1 MLELSLAAGIAA
13 IGVASAVNQGEIA
26 KANAKQQQK
35 LFEYNARQEELEAN
49 YELEENK
56 EQVVRQR
63 EQQEALQARQRA
75 LLGKSGA
82 AMTSGSPLAVLG
94 ETARKM
100 EIDTSEYLRS
110 GYSQYSQRTSNANL
124 YRYQASMAKN
134 SYSPFS
140 TILNASS
147 SVVDAAILYK
157 SYKLKGGK

>member
-1 MLELSLAAGIAA
+1 MKELAIAA
-13 IGVASAVNQGEIA
+13 ATIGVISAISQGEIA

-35 LFEYNARQEELEAN
+35 LFEYNARQEEREAN
-49 YELEENK
+49 YELEEKK

-147 SVVDAAILYK
+147 SVIDTAMLYK

>member
-1 MLELSLAAGIAA
+1 MKELAIAA
-13 IGVASAVNQGEIA
+13 ATIGVISAISQGEIA

-35 LFEYNARQEELEAN
+35 LFEYNARQEEREAN

-56 EQVVRQR
+56 EQVIRQR

-147 SVVDAAILYK
+147 SVIDTGMLYK

>member
-1 MLELSLAAGIAA
+1 MKELAIAA
-13 IGVASAVNQGEIA
+13 ATIGVISAISQGKIA
-26 KANAKQQQK
+26 KENAKQQQK
-35 LFEYNARQEELEAN
+35 LFEYNARQEEREAN

-147 SVVDAAILYK
+147 SVIDTAMLYK

>member
-1 MLELSLAAGIAA
+1 MKELAIAAGTLGVISA
-13 IGVASAVNQGEIA
+13 ISQGEIA

-35 LFEYNARQEELEAN
+35 LFEYNARQEEREAN

-56 EQVVRQR
+56 EQVIRQR

-147 SVVDAAILYK
+147 SVVDTAMLYK

>member
-1 MLELSLAAGIAA
+1 MKELAIAA
-13 IGVASAVNQGEIA
+13 ATIGVISAISQGEIA

-35 LFEYNARQEELEAN
+35 LFEYNARQEEREAN

-56 EQVVRQR
+56 EQVIRQR

-147 SVVDAAILYK
+147 SVIDTAMLYK

>member
-1 MLELSLAAGIAA
+1 MKELAIAA
-13 IGVASAVNQGEIA
+13 ATIGVISAISQGEIA

-35 LFEYNARQEELEAN
+35 LFEYNARQEEREAN

-56 EQVVRQR
+56 EQVIRQR

-140 TILNASS
+140 TILNTSS
-147 SVVDAAILYK
+147 SVVDTAMLYK

>member
-1 MLELSLAAGIAA
+1 MKELAIAA
-13 IGVASAVNQGEIA
+13 ATIGVISAISQGEIA

-35 LFEYNARQEELEAN
+35 LFEYNARQEEREAN

-56 EQVVRQR
+56 EQVIRQR

-140 TILNASS
+140 TILNGSS
-147 SVVDAAILYK
+147 SVVDTAMLYK

>member
-1 MLELSLAAGIAA
+1 MKELAIAA
-13 IGVASAVNQGEIA
+13 ATIGVISAISQGEIA

-35 LFEYNARQEELEAN
+35 LFEYNARQEEREAN

-56 EQVVRQR
+56 EQVIRQR
-63 EQQEALQARQRA
+63 EQQEALQERQRT

-147 SVVDAAILYK
+147 SVVDTAMLYK

>member
-1 MLELSLAAGIAA
+1 MKELAIAA
-13 IGVASAVNQGEIA
+13 ATIGVISAISQGKIA
-26 KANAKQQQK
+26 KAQAEQQQK
-35 LFEYNARQEELEAN
+35 LFEYNARQEEREAN

-56 EQVVRQR
+56 EQVIRQR

-147 SVVDAAILYK
+147 SVIDTAMLYK

>member
-1 MLELSLAAGIAA
+1 MKELAIAA
-13 IGVASAVNQGEIA
+13 ATIGVISAISQGKIA
-26 KANAKQQQK
+26 KENAEQQQK
-35 LFEYNARQEELEAN
+35 LFEYNARQEEREAN

-56 EQVVRQR
+56 EQVIRQR
-63 EQQEALQARQRA
+63 EQQETLQARQRA

-147 SVVDAAILYK
+147 SVIDTAMLYK

>member
-1 MLELSLAAGIAA
+1 MKELAIAA
-13 IGVASAVNQGEIA
+13 ATIGVISAISQGKIA
-26 KANAKQQQK
+26 KENAEQQQK
-35 LFEYNARQEELEAN
+35 LFEYNARQEEREAN

-56 EQVVRQR
+56 EQVIRQR

-147 SVVDAAILYK
+147 SVVDTAMLYK

>member
-1 MLELSLAAGIAA
+1 MKELAIAA
-13 IGVASAVNQGEIA
+13 ATIGVISAISQGEIA

-35 LFEYNARQEELEAN
+35 LFEYNARQEEREAN

-56 EQVVRQR
+56 EQVIRQR

-140 TILNASS
+140 TILNASG
-147 SVVDAAILYK
+147 SVVDTAMLYK

>member
-1 MLELSLAAGIAA
+1 MKELAIAA
-13 IGVASAVNQGEIA
+13 ATIGVISAISQGEIA

-35 LFEYNARQEELEAN
+35 LFEYNARQEEREAN

-147 SVVDAAILYK
+147 SVIDTAMLYK
-157 SYKLKGGK
+157 SYKLMGGK

>member
-1 MLELSLAAGIAA
+1 MKELAIAA
-13 IGVASAVNQGEIA
+13 ATIGVISAISQGEIA

-35 LFEYNARQEELEAN
+35 LFEYNARQEEREAN

-56 EQVVRQR
+56 EQVIRQR

-124 YRYQASMAKN
+124 YRYQATMKKN

-147 SVVDAAILYK
+147 SVIDTAMLYK

>member
-1 MLELSLAAGIAA
+1 MKELAIAA
-13 IGVASAVNQGEIA
+13 ATIGVISAISQGKIA
-26 KANAKQQQK
+26 KENAEQQQK
-35 LFEYNARQEELEAN
+35 LFEYNARQEEREAN

-56 EQVVRQR
+56 EQVIRQR

-147 SVVDAAILYK
+147 SVIDTAMLYK

>member
-1 MLELSLAAGIAA
+1 MKELAIAA
-13 IGVASAVNQGEIA
+13 ATIGVISAISQGEIA

-35 LFEYNARQEELEAN
+35 LFEYNARQEEREAN

-56 EQVVRQR
+56 EQVIRQR
-63 EQQEALQARQRA
+63 YQQKALQARQRA

-147 SVVDAAILYK
+147 SVVDTAMLYK